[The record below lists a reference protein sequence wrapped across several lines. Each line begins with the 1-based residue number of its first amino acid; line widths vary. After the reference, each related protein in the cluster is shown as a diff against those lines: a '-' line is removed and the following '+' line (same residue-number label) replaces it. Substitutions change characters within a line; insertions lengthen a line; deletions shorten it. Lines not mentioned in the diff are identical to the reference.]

1 MIVAAILG
9 VLALTVC
16 LPATVLMLECV
27 VGSLP
32 RPIRRY
38 DATAAGDDRPSVDV
52 LVPAHNEQSVI
63 AATIASVL
71 PQLNSSDRLLVVAD
85 NCTDDTAAVA
95 RTLGA
100 EVVERFDDE
109 HRAKGYAVAH
119 GLDVLQAESRDV
131 VLMIDADC
139 HIGHGVVDR
148 LVRQA
153 IATGCP
159 AQASYKMPGPA
170 ASNSDNVSA
179 WSAVSAFAVTVKNQV
194 RPIGLHRLGFGCIL
208 YGSGMA
214 FPAAMARKPNWAS
227 DNIVEDMKVC
237 YDLMVAGHSPR
248 FCPEAVVTASLPET
262 RENAIE
268 QRKRWEHGHLHT
280 IATQTPRLAFH
291 AIKSLRPS
299 LMIAAIDLM
308 IPPLALLVQVWMV
321 ATLATAVATA
331 LLSLSWW
338 PLGILLVAGANISV
352 AVLTAWW
359 SQGRDQLSMA
369 QLCSVPFYIVSK
381 LPLYVSAIFNRQR
394 AWRRTERDSSEA
406 DLNAALLSES
416 DVKEGACV

>member
-1 MIVAAILG
+1 
-9 VLALTVC
+9 
-16 LPATVLMLECV
+16 MLQCV

-32 RPIRRY
+32 RRIRRRG
-38 DATAAGDDRPSVDV
+38 DAASLNTRPSVDV

-63 AATIASVL
+63 AATIGSVM
-71 PQLNSSDRLLVVAD
+71 PQLNPSDRLLVVAD
-85 NCTDDTAAVA
+85 NCNDDTAAIA

-100 EVVERFDDE
+100 DVVERHDDE
-109 HRAKGYAVAH
+109 HRAKGYAVAY
-119 GLDVLQAESRDV
+119 GLDVLKAESRDV

-139 HIGHGVVDR
+139 HVGDGAVDR

-153 IATGCP
+153 AATGCP
-159 AQASYKMPGPA
+159 AQANYNMPG
-170 ASNSDNVSA
+170 ASASGSASA
-179 WSAVSAFAVTVKNQV
+179 WSSVSAFAVTVKNQV

-237 YDLMVAGHSPR
+237 YDLMVAGHPPR
-248 FCPEAVVTASLPET
+248 FCPDAVVTATLPET
-262 RENAIE
+262 RQNAIE

-280 IATQTPRLAFH
+280 IVTQTPRLIFH
-291 AIKSLRPS
+291 AMTSLRPS
-299 LMIAAIDLM
+299 LLVAAIDLM
-308 IPPLALLVQVWMV
+308 IPPLALLVQVWLL
-321 ATLATAVATA
+321 ATLVTATATVS
-331 LLSLSWW
+331 LSLSWW
-338 PLGILLVAGANISV
+338 PLGILLIAGMNIAA

-359 SQGRDQLSMA
+359 SHGRDQLSMS
-369 QLCSVPFYIVSK
+369 QLCSVPFYILSK

-394 AWRRTERDSSEA
+394 AWRRTERDAGETCLNETLLA
-406 DLNAALLSES
+406 DS